1 MRKQSVV
8 SLLLTAAL
16 LTGCVT
22 HRPPTPVNGRA
33 PAGDDE
39 AGSVAANI
47 LYVPGRGL
55 LCGASG
61 LLAGVAMIITFGPAY
76 DSASEFMHG
85 GCSGPWVLGPRDV
98 RQAVP

>member
-1 MRKQSVV
+1 MRRQSVV
-8 SLLLTAAL
+8 SLLLTATR

-22 HRPPTPVNGRA
+22 HRPPAPVNGRA

-61 LLAGVAMIITFGPAY
+61 LLGRIAC
-76 DSASEFMHG
+76 DSASELMHG
-85 GCSGPWVLGPRDV
+85 GCSGRGYSV
-98 RQAVP
+98 RATSGRPSRRVAA